1 MSQFWNVWQRAM
13 ERLSVNVLQK
23 KDRHEFHDDP
33 FFVYCVMKTAEIE
46 RFSGLLK
53 CIFRAG
59 NGLWIIVDYFDLFP
73 AKLLDVSILIQLDI

>member
-1 MSQFWNVWQRAM
+1 MSRFWNIWQRAM

-33 FFVYCVMKTAEIE
+33 FFVYCVMKIVDIE
-46 RFSGLLK
+46 RFNRLLK

-59 NGLWIIVDYFDLFP
+59 NGLWIVVDYFDLFP